1 MAVTPTSKQTVVRD
15 HKYVE
20 QMAQSIV
27 DVFEVG
33 TEQGIDQS
41 NIAKALDLL
50 GDPTT
55 KDTVWY
61 EPAPND

>member
-1 MAVTPTSKQTVVRD
+1 MAVTVTSKQTVVRD

-50 GDPTT
+50 GDPTA